1 MKCDDILSDD
11 FIKSICYIKI
21 WCSTSCICFFDTY
34 RVRSLA
40 MFHLLNK
47 QHQTLT
53 VFANMVDFP
62 TLLFNLRGLNH
73 GGSVVNNLKKIAM
86 NPWGFTLYE
95 SDKGTV
101 VIKVMFTEGDY
112 KVDVGRF
119 FVLDSKVSELDIEYL
134 KAISKKIR
142 ENYQD
147 YKVIEVLK
155 SDLLTL

>member
-1 MKCDDILSDD
+1 M
-11 FIKSICYIKI
+11 
-21 WCSTSCICFFDTY
+21 
-34 RVRSLA
+34 
-40 MFHLLNK
+40 
-47 QHQTLT
+47 
-53 VFANMVDFP
+53 
-62 TLLFNLRGLNH
+62 
-73 GGSVVNNLKKIAM
+73 NNLKKIAM

-119 FVLDSKVSELDIEYL
+119 FFLDSKVSELDIEYL

>member
-1 MKCDDILSDD
+1 
-11 FIKSICYIKI
+11 
-21 WCSTSCICFFDTY
+21 
-34 RVRSLA
+34 
-40 MFHLLNK
+40 
-47 QHQTLT
+47 
-53 VFANMVDFP
+53 
-62 TLLFNLRGLNH
+62 
-73 GGSVVNNLKKIAM
+73 M
-86 NPWGFTLYE
+86 NPWDFTLYE

-147 YKVIEVLK
+147 YKGVEVLK